1 MEILREVKSS
11 YYSSFKDVCLKVNEG
26 KATLLIIYHCLI
38 ISLHH
43 SLSHS
48 VNASYF
54 RSPFYRY
61 AIKKEDSAAP
71 SSFLKTPVFPLIYDT
86 ENHFFCI

>member
-1 MEILREVKSS
+1 MEILRQVKSS

-26 KATLLIIYHCLI
+26 KATLLIIYHCLV

-43 SLSHS
+43 SLLHS
-48 VNASYF
+48 V
-54 RSPFYRY
+54 
-61 AIKKEDSAAP
+61 DSAAP
-71 SSFLKTPVFPLIYDT
+71 SSEMKTSVFPLIYNT